1 MIVTQLLIVIG
12 AGGWFPY
19 AAPSLWMGMGGVA
32 AAVHVAALQ
41 LILALAV
48 AAVAV
53 AATILWWGRGGGE
66 VTP

>member
-1 MIVTQLLIVIG
+1 MVVIVTQLLTAIG

-19 AAPSLWMGMGGVA
+19 AAPSLWMGIGGVE
-32 AAVHVAALQ
+32 AAVHVSALQ

-53 AATILWWGRGGGE
+53 AATILWWEDAEAR
-66 VTP
+66 